1 MKFHEEV
8 IDFAGELGESENV
21 ELSESI
27 ERALE
32 LKNEFSEETPVENTA
47 VDSELTATVDSGD
60 SPIKLVTDDKK
71 IDSNNNP
78 SKKIHKK
85 KIKRG
90 KKKKHNQIKLI
101 SEEKL
106 NSLEKSEAKDAPEVE
121 YVQDLPDV
129 SDLEPMYRQFASVFE
144 NFRFI
149 KPEEVTEEFQ
159 LPLVTP
165 IDEPAKDSDDED
177 QKQTKQPDENE
188 ATLSNRKLKQRL
200 RPSIAHLKRQASK
213 PDVVEMH
220 DVTARDP
227 FTLIQLKATRNTVP
241 VPRHWCSK
249 TKYLQRKRGIE
260 KPPFELPDFLK
271 RTGITELRATQ
282 QSTEADKTLKC
293 KMREK
298 ARPKMGKIDIEYEK
312 LYDAF
317 FKWQTKPR
325 LTIHGD
331 LYYEGKEFEMKYLD
345 KKPGMLSEELR
356 TALGMPSG
364 HNPQK
369 YPPPYLIQMQ
379 RYGPPPS
386 YPDLKIPGLNAPL
399 PEGCAFGYHVGGWGK
414 PPVDEAGKPLYGD
427 VFGVYQ
433 EDEAEEVDR
442 KLWGEPESES
452 DEEEEEEEE
461 NDDDK
466 DNDNEEADDT
476 SGLETPLAES
486 VAASDFESTIEDFAA
501 PDDAIELRKKKIEKE
516 MENCN
521 VHSLYT
527 VLNERKTEGLGASM
541 MGSTHVYDMTGA
553 GGQVPPSVIAARRGA
568 SGAEDMKAKNSVELA
583 LDPSELDLNQEAMAS
598 KYEQT
603 MRTRNADSRQED
615 MSDLLQEHLK
625 RQKGQSKRKQLQT
638 SDNKTVKKYKEFKF

>member
-1 MKFHEEV
+1 MQLHEEV
-8 IDFAGELGESENV
+8 IDFAEHGENKNV
-21 ELSESI
+21 ELPESI

-32 LKNEFSEETPVENTA
+32 LKNEFSEETPV
-47 VDSELTATVDSGD
+47 DSKLTVTVDSGD
-60 SPIKLVTDDKK
+60 SSVKLVTDDQD
-71 IDSNNNP
+71 IDGNNNP
-78 SKKIHKK
+78 SKKAHKK

-90 KKKKHNQIKLI
+90 KRKKHNQIKFT
-101 SEEKL
+101 SEEKV
-106 NSLEKSEAKDAPEVE
+106 NNLEKSEAKDAPEVE
-121 YVQDLPDV
+121 YVQDLPEL

-144 NFRFI
+144 NFRFA
-149 KPEEVTEEFQ
+149 KPEEVTEELQ
-159 LPLVTP
+159 LPLVAP
-165 IDEPAKDSDDED
+165 IDEPGKDSDDED
-177 QKQTKQPDENE
+177 PKQTKQPDENE
-188 ATLSNRKLKQRL
+188 ATLSNRKLKQRS
-200 RPSIAHLKRQASK
+200 RPSIAQLKRLVSK

-282 QSTEADKTLKC
+282 QTIEADKTLKC

-298 ARPKMGKIDIEYEK
+298 ARPKMGRIDIEYEK

-325 LTIHGD
+325 MTIHGD
-331 LYYEGKEFEMKYLD
+331 LYYEGKEFETKHLD
-345 KKPGMLSEELR
+345 KKPGVLSEELR
-356 TALGMPSG
+356 VALGMPSG
-364 HNPQK
+364 HNLHK

-386 YPDLKIPGLNAPL
+386 YPNLKISGLNAPL

-414 PPVDEAGKPLYGD
+414 PPVDQAGRPLYGD

-433 EDEAEEVDR
+433 EAEDQVEEADR

-452 DEEEEEEEE
+452 DEEEDDE
-461 NDDDK
+461 DDDK
-466 DNDNEEADDT
+466 DNGNDNEDNEEADA
-476 SGLETPLAES
+476 SGLETPIAES
-486 VAASDFESTIEDFAA
+486 VSDFEPTTEDFAA

-516 MENCN
+516 MENRDFQ
-521 VHSLYT
+521 SLYT
-527 VLNERKTEGLGASM
+527 VLSERKTEGLGASM

-553 GGQVPPSVIAARRGA
+553 GGQVPPSVLSARRGA
-568 SGAEDMKAKNSVELA
+568 SGGENMKAKNGVELT

-603 MRTRNADSRQED
+603 MRIRNAGSRQED

-625 RQKGQSKRKQLQT
+625 RQKGQNKRKQPQT
-638 SDNKTVKKYKEFKF
+638 LDTKAVKKYKEFKF